1 MSVDYASK
9 LSYYPNKGVC
19 GLPEV
24 LDDDS
29 QLDLKLT
36 ELANLVRQSTY
47 IVVHTGAGIS
57 TSVGIPDF
65 RGPRGV
71 WTLEKVGK
79 KPKLS
84 VPFEK
89 VVPSLTHRALVE
101 LEKHDVVKF
110 LVTQNIDGLHLR
122 SGFPRDR
129 LAILHGDMFL
139 DTCSA
144 CGTLYARSTPSGSVG
159 LRQSSVVC
167 TYLKHNKRCC
177 RGKLRDTILDWE
189 DDLPL
194 LDYNLAVEHSKKA
207 DLHICI
213 GSSLQMF
220 PAAGFPLTNV
230 CKTVNNRNTNN
241 RPFIRNGYKIESSK
255 NLDSKLVII
264 NLQPT
269 KMDKYAT
276 LNINAPAD
284 FVMKVLCEKL
294 DILLPSTSALN
305 DSLYSSVIVLR
316 SIHSNLKEPCP
327 WRILPHPTNKHTLL
341 IVQTSSQCME
351 LKTKKDDGTSCL
363 QSENVPNGSC
373 SAISFQLSKLESTF

>member
-29 QLDLKLT
+29 QLNFKLT
-36 ELANLVRQSTY
+36 ELVNLVRRSTY

-65 RGPRGV
+65 RGPGGV

-84 VPFEK
+84 IPFEK
-89 VVPSLTHRALVE
+89 VIPSLAHRALVE

-139 DTCSA
+139 ESCSA

-167 TYLKHNKRCC
+167 TYLKPNKRCC
-177 RGKLRDTILDWE
+177 R
-189 DDLPL
+189 
-194 LDYNLAVEHSKKA
+194 KA

-220 PAAGFPLTNV
+220 PAAGLPLTNV
-230 CKTVNNRNTNN
+230 CKTVNNRSTNN
-241 RPFIRNGYKIESSK
+241 CPFIQNDYKIESSK
-255 NLDSKLVII
+255 NLGSKLVII

-269 KMDKYAT
+269 KMAKYAT

-294 DILLPSTSALN
+294 NILVPSISSLN
-305 DSLYSSVIVLR
+305 GSLYSPVIVLR
-316 SIHSNLKEPCP
+316 
-327 WRILPHPTNKHTLL
+327 
-341 IVQTSSQCME
+341 
-351 LKTKKDDGTSCL
+351 
-363 QSENVPNGSC
+363 
-373 SAISFQLSKLESTF
+373 